1 MQTRSIT
8 RHLRGT
14 GLALLLASAALTATA
29 QYTGPGARAPTKLSL
44 ATTVAQILREATDDR
59 PVELT
64 GNLVQQ
70 TGRELY
76 LFRDSTGE
84 ITVEI
89 DSEDFPANQ
98 QIGPEVLVKISGEV
112 EDRLMRKPRVEVER
126 LQLAPAA
133 Q

>member
-1 MQTRSIT
+1 MNIKPIPRPLRSA
-8 RHLRGT
+8 
-14 GLALLLASAALTATA
+14 GLALLLASTATTAIA
-29 QYTGPGARAPTKLSL
+29 QYAGPGARAPTTLPL
-44 ATTVAQILREATDDR
+44 ATTVAEVLRDATDDR

-64 GNLVQQ
+64 GNLVEQ

-76 LFRDSTGE
+76 LFRDDTGE

-98 QIGPEVLVKISGEV
+98 QIGPDVLVKISGEV
-112 EDRLMRKPRVEVER
+112 EARLMRKPRVEVER

>member
-1 MQTRSIT
+1 MI
-8 RHLRGT
+8 
-14 GLALLLASAALTATA
+14 
-29 QYTGPGARAPTKLSL
+29 
-44 ATTVAQILREATDDR
+44 REATDDR

-64 GNLVQQ
+64 GNLVEQ

-76 LFRDSTGE
+76 LFRDATGE

-98 QIGPEVLVKISGEV
+98 QIGPEVLVKITGEV
-112 EDRLMRKPRVEVER
+112 EARLMRKPHVEVER